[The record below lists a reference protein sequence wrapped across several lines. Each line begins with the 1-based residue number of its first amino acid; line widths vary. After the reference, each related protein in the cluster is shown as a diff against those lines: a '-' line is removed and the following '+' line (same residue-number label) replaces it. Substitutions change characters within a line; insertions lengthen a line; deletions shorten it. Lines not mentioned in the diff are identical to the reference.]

1 MHQHRRGSAADV
13 SGIPD
18 KAESRQSQEG
28 HRKDMAQRIFIQVLG
43 FSEEERHA
51 LNTVFRLSEQCL
63 TMYQLWTPEAP
74 EPAGVA
80 LLDAQSHEARL
91 HAESPSNQGLKML
104 WVGDN
109 PPSSVWRSFTR
120 PLFWPEILEALDAL
134 FAMHQGID
142 LELDAVVAEPMSLK
156 QALIVSPDRDVRLYL
171 RARLALARVTLADEA
186 ETAAGAMEL
195 ARDKQY
201 DVAVVD
207 CGVQDMTAWALLR
220 QLRKGRRPVAH
231 VALTKQR
238 RSLAEHVRAW
248 FGGAEALLD
257 QPPHPARLHAWLNR
271 F

>member
-1 MHQHRRGSAADV
+1 
-13 SGIPD
+13 
-18 KAESRQSQEG
+18 
-28 HRKDMAQRIFIQVLG
+28 MAQRIFIHVLG

-63 TMYQLWTPEAP
+63 TMYQLWLPGAP
-74 EPAGVA
+74 EPARVA
-80 LLDAQSHEARL
+80 LLDARSHEARL
-91 HAESPSNQGLKML
+91 HAELPSNQGSKML
-104 WVGDN
+104 WVGEN
-109 PPSSVWRSFTR
+109 PPPGVFRSFTR
-120 PLFWPEILEALDAL
+120 PMAWPEILETLDGL
-134 FAMHQGID
+134 FAADQGVD
-142 LELDAVVAEPMSLK
+142 LELDAVVAEPMSQK
-156 QALIVSPDRDVRLYL
+156 QALIVSPERDVRLYL

-186 ETAAGAMEL
+186 ETAATALDL

-207 CGVQDMTAWALLR
+207 CGVVDMTAWALLR

-248 FGGAEALLD
+248 LGGAEALLD
-257 QPPHPARLHAWLNR
+257 QPPHPARLDAWLSR

>member
-1 MHQHRRGSAADV
+1 
-13 SGIPD
+13 
-18 KAESRQSQEG
+18 
-28 HRKDMAQRIFIQVLG
+28 MAQRIFIQVLG
-43 FSEEERHA
+43 FSDEERHA

-63 TMYQLWTPEAP
+63 TMYQLWMPQAP
-74 EPAGVA
+74 EPARVA

-109 PPSSVWRSFTR
+109 PPPGVWRAFSR
-120 PLFWPEILEALDAL
+120 PLAWQDILEALDSL
-134 FAMHQGID
+134 FAVDQGVD
-142 LELDAVVAEPMSLK
+142 LDLDLDAVAAEPMSLK

-186 ETAAGAMEL
+186 ETAASALDL

-207 CGVQDMTAWALLR
+207 CGVQDQTAWALLR

-238 RSLAEHVRAW
+238 RSLAEHLRAW
-248 FGGAEALLD
+248 LGGAEALLD
-257 QPPHPARLHAWLNR
+257 QPPHPARLGAWLSR

>member
-1 MHQHRRGSAADV
+1 
-13 SGIPD
+13 
-18 KAESRQSQEG
+18 
-28 HRKDMAQRIFIQVLG
+28 MAQRVYIKVVG
-43 FSEEERHA
+43 FSDEERHA
-51 LNTVFRLSEQCL
+51 LNTVFRLSEQCR
-63 TMYQLWTPEAP
+63 TMYQLWTTQAA
-74 EPAGVA
+74 EPARVA
-80 LLDAQSHEARL
+80 LLDGLSWEARVE
-91 HAESPSNQGLKML
+91 AESPLHRQLPFL
-104 WVGDN
+104 WVGPN
-109 PPSSVWRSFTR
+109 APANACRALQR
-120 PLFWPEILEALDAL
+120 PIHWPEVIEGLDAL
-134 FAMHQGID
+134 FVEGVD
-142 LELDAVVAEPMSLK
+142 LAVAAEPESAMSQK

-186 ETAAGAMEL
+186 ETAASALDL

-207 CGVQDMTAWALLR
+207 CGVQDLTAWSLLR

-257 QPPHPARLHAWLNR
+257 QPPHPARLDAWLSR